1 MSSCQELLDRLK
13 PPEHVVQ
20 LYGEDDRLLIQNVA
34 RFLVEGLRRGD
45 GLLVIA
51 TPEHRTS
58 VTGYLRQESGY
69 PRAVLEG
76 RLAFLDARSTLQRF
90 LVDGAPDP
98 ALFESVIGESLRRV
112 RGRAVHAGVRAY
124 GEMVGLLWTAGER
137 EAAIQLEG
145 LWNDLLS
152 QCDVSLFCSYP
163 LDVLSPEFETGNVDA
178 LLCTHTHL
186 LPLDSAL
193 QHALDRAMDDVL
205 GARLES
211 LRPLIQTNHR
221 PAWGAVPTAEALVLW
236 LRSHLPESADQ
247 ILTRAREYYR
257 AVVAAR
263 T

>member
-1 MSSCQELLDRLK
+1 MSSCKELLDRLK
-13 PPEHVVQ
+13 STEHVVQ

-34 RFLVEGLRRGD
+34 RFLAEGLKRGD

-58 VTGYLRQESGY
+58 LTGYLRSESGY
-69 PRAVLEG
+69 SRAVLEG
-76 RLAFLDARSTLQRF
+76 RLVFLDARSTLERF
-90 LVDGAPDP
+90 LVDGVPAPE
-98 ALFESVIGESLRRV
+98 LFRSVIGESLRRV
-112 RGRAVHAGVRAY
+112 RGRAVHTGVRAY
-124 GEMVGLLWTAGER
+124 GEMVGLLWRAGDR

-152 QCDVSLFCSYP
+152 ESDVTLFCSYP
-163 LDVLSPEFETGNVDA
+163 VDVLGPEFETGTVDA

-205 GARLES
+205 GPRAES
-211 LRPLIQTNHR
+211 LRPLVQTNHR
-221 PAWGAVPTAEALVLW
+221 PAWGAVPTAEGLVLW
-236 LRSHLPESADQ
+236 LRSNLPGSADE